1 MILENMEE
9 KKRTAGLTAELKN
22 LKKELAM
29 YQTTEEERWEKKK
42 KEFLKSLKF
51 YDLLGHTLDFS
62 LTMAT
67 RCCKVI

>member
-9 KKRTAGLTAELKN
+9 KKRTAGLTAELEN

-51 YDLLGHTLDFS
+51 YDLLGAHSGFLFDYGY
-62 LTMAT
+62 
-67 RCCKVI
+67 KVS